1 MEQLNKTRSIDVVK
15 YLLLSKDPYS
25 ELRVQIT
32 LDDAVLEQYYTI
44 ALNSS
49 EVWVTRVN
57 WAIYKITP
65 VYMNHLLDFYND

>member
-49 EVWVTRVN
+49 EV
-57 WAIYKITP
+57 
-65 VYMNHLLDFYND
+65 